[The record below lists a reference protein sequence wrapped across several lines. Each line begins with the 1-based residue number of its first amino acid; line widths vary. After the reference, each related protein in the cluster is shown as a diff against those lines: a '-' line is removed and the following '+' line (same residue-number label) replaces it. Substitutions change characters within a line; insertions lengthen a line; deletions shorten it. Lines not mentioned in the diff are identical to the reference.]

1 MGENTRHILL
11 NFRVGILAFIAMML
25 MLAMSISAAGQ
36 DISVRAAVEKQEVM
50 VGEPFL
56 LQIQVTGDG
65 SPSVPDLS
73 GLSGFTVQDRGGQQ
87 NNSESITI
95 INGRMERVSQR
106 GYIFNYSLTPQQT
119 GSLIVPAIT
128 VVVDNKTYQTVPV
141 RISVSEPKE
150 TDDFKLRLEI
160 SQKEM
165 YVGEPVVLTAT
176 WYVGKDVESFEFSY
190 PLPDDPR
197 FTVAMLDDPAL
208 NQQNAIKIALGK
220 KTIIARKGQGVLDGK
235 QYLTV
240 SFKQI
245 LIPRQAG
252 AVKLPPATVSAQA
265 LVGYRQQ
272 RNRDPMADFFERDIF
287 GRGNRAVYETV
298 ITPSNELTIQV
309 TALPTAGKPANF
321 SGLVGQYSIA
331 AEATPAEV
339 SVGDPITLKVMVTGP
354 EYLDNVELPLLQE
367 QELLARDFKI
377 PEEMAAG
384 EVQGRVK
391 VFTQTIRAKHSEVR
405 AVPPI
410 TFSYFNPA
418 TGKYE
423 TVRSGPVPLNVQTAR
438 VVTAQDA
445 EGQQVVKPKKEL
457 TVFEKGIAYN
467 YEDPQVLQNEDRM
480 TRWLTS
486 PRMLLFLVLPP
497 LVYLL
502 LLGGVAVV
510 RRQRLDPEGQQA
522 RKAYGELD
530 KSLKAIDRQATE
542 NDGSGYVRLSEA
554 LRAYLGK
561 KLRLAAGALTY
572 HDVQG
577 LLTKRGV
584 DSRVLSGLK
593 AILDQCEAHRFA
605 GPAGGGSDLKNL
617 AAKASE
623 VAAALERSLS

>member
-1 MGENTRHILL
+1 
-11 NFRVGILAFIAMML
+11 
-25 MLAMSISAAGQ
+25 
-36 DISVRAAVEKQEVM
+36 
-50 VGEPFL
+50 
-56 LQIQVTGDG
+56 
-65 SPSVPDLS
+65 
-73 GLSGFTVQDRGGQQ
+73 
-87 NNSESITI
+87 
-95 INGRMERVSQR
+95 
-106 GYIFNYSLTPQQT
+106 
-119 GSLIVPAIT
+119 
-128 VVVDNKTYQTVPV
+128 
-141 RISVSEPKE
+141 
-150 TDDFKLRLEI
+150 
-160 SQKEM
+160 
-165 YVGEPVVLTAT
+165 
-176 WYVGKDVESFEFSY
+176 
-190 PLPDDPR
+190 
-197 FTVAMLDDPAL
+197 
-208 NQQNAIKIALGK
+208 
-220 KTIIARKGQGVLDGK
+220 
-235 QYLTV
+235 
-240 SFKQI
+240 
-245 LIPRQAG
+245 
-252 AVKLPPATVSAQA
+252 
-265 LVGYRQQ
+265 
-272 RNRDPMADFFERDIF
+272 
-287 GRGNRAVYETV
+287 
-298 ITPSNELTIQV
+298 
-309 TALPTAGKPANF
+309 
-321 SGLVGQYSIA
+321 
-331 AEATPAEV
+331 
-339 SVGDPITLKVMVTGP
+339 
-354 EYLDNVELPLLQE
+354 
-367 QELLARDFKI
+367 
-377 PEEMAAG
+377 
-384 EVQGRVK
+384 
-391 VFTQTIRAKHSEVR
+391 VR